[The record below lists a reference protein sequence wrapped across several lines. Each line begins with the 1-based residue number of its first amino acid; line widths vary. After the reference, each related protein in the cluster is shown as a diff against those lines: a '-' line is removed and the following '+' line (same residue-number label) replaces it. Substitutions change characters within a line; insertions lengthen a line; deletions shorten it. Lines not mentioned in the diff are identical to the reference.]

1 MQAMALFKNVKTRHR
16 LLVALFF
23 VLLAGGWLL
32 WNYQRP
38 AAAPTPFD
46 PLAWKQ
52 PVSDG
57 SNDPA
62 CVRSAMALDLID
74 KNILPGK
81 SAQQVTELL
90 GAPDDEGAGSW
101 TYHLGDCP
109 GMGWNDSDL
118 RLTFD
123 TAKAQVQG
131 ATVEHVTVS
140 ESR

>member
-1 MQAMALFKNVKTRHR
+1 MAAMTLFKNMKTRHR

-32 WNYQRP
+32 WNYKRP
-38 AAAPTPFD
+38 VATPTPFD
-46 PLAWKQ
+46 PIVWKQ
-52 PVSDG
+52 PSADG
-57 SNDPA
+57 GNDPA
-62 CVRSAMALDLID
+62 CVRSAMALDLVD
-74 KNILPGK
+74 KHALVGK

-90 GAPDDEGAGSW
+90 GAPDERAQGTW
-101 TYHLGDCP
+101 TYHLGQCP

-123 TAKAQVQG
+123 AAMAQVQG